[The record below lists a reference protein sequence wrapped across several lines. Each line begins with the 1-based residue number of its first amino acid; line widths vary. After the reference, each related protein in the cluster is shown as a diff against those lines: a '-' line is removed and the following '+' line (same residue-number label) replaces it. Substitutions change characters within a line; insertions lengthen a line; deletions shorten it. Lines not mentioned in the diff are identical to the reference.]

1 VARAGEGRKEIN
13 HPVAGRLV
21 FEHAVFN
28 PAEAPDQ
35 RLVLYSPVAEDNTP
49 AKLAELMETVNE
61 PQLVEEAAA
70 V

>member
-1 VARAGEGRKEIN
+1 
-13 HPVAGRLV
+13 
-21 FEHAVFN
+21 
-28 PAEAPDQ
+28 
-35 RLVLYSPVAEDNTP
+35 VAEDNTP